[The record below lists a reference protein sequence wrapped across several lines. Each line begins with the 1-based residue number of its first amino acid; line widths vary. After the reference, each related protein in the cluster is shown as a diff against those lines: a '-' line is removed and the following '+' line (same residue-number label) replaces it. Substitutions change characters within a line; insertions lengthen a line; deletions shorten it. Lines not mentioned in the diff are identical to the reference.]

1 MEPLYSGAQINHRG
15 ACCNCCSKLD
25 QGWIAFLPFSPWGEQ
40 GEIQPGEIEQVRPP
54 LTLFGRR
61 HEALGQFQV
70 FAIAGSQDQEIW
82 SGRGHPFVGR
92 LNGLSAVRCL
102 RTRLPIEE
110 VEDTWLRRL
119 AARA

>member
-1 MEPLYSGAQINHRG
+1 MPPLPDTVAMAIGRNGAVVLRG
-15 ACCNCCSKLD
+15 ADHPSRCLLQLLLKLD

-92 LNGLSAVRCL
+92 LN
-102 RTRLPIEE
+102 
-110 VEDTWLRRL
+110 
-119 AARA
+119 